1 MECQGSSKPALERKK
16 GKEMSKTDKK
26 IQADNAFKQFD
37 LDRDG
42 YITKE
47 EFKGCIQESDGWMDF
62 NQKNLT
68 RCI

>member
-1 MECQGSSKPALERKK
+1 MECQSSSKPSPERKT
-16 GKEMSKTDKK
+16 GKEMSKSNKK

-47 EFKGCIQESDGWMDF
+47 EFKKVYKKVMDGWILI
-62 NQKNLT
+62 K
-68 RCI
+68 RI